1 MILDKADRKKSEQE
15 LKAEVEELKKMRN
28 KDEEE
33 IKLLKVEMNKLEM
46 TFKKFR
52 DIGGFQSSAGIKMPD
67 RFIQGTIEYQM
78 QLAQE
83 NEIVNTQ
90 QLLEEMNFV
99 KNQLQ
104 CEIFKMKNQS
114 DAKFDNFFKQRLD
127 PVAVNT
133 NTGGHTQSSIRLQI
147 NNLKTKCK
155 ILQTNI
161 EQKDEEIAKLK
172 QSRPQ
177 LGPEEKTKAE
187 LKRAYNILKTLRK
200 RLRQNQ
206 IADGQH

>member
-1 MILDKADRKKSEQE
+1 
-15 LKAEVEELKKMRN
+15 
-28 KDEEE
+28 
-33 IKLLKVEMNKLEM
+33 
-46 TFKKFR
+46 
-52 DIGGFQSSAGIKMPD
+52 
-67 RFIQGTIEYQM
+67 
-78 QLAQE
+78 
-83 NEIVNTQ
+83 
-90 QLLEEMNFV
+90 MNFV

-114 DAKFDNFFKQRLD
+114 DAKFDNFFKQRMESV
-127 PVAVNT
+127 PTSSQGA
-133 NTGGHTQSSIRLQI
+133 HTQSSIRLQI

-187 LKRAYNILKTLRK
+187 LKRAHNILKTLRK
-200 RLRQNQ
+200 RLKQNQ
-206 IADGQH
+206 IADGSMNVPMYDNEYLQIMGQIQEALGMEKKVVEPAVKQAPPQELESMEGELQNLETFTDNQTQSQMARDSQNGDPATIQELRQKMADLKQELEMSPR